1 MIRVLSSLA
10 AIMLAMTVGAASP
23 DSTTRFSIVV
33 SGNNGSLPPPHRRS
47 TEIRINA
54 DGKAQFEK
62 RLGYDLQDSKQ
73 RFEYAFQISADQRSA
88 LAALISELRVFETPW
103 REVERPTVGG
113 SSVVVSCSD
122 GKRELRIPSQLLP
135 EQRAARDR
143 LVAAVQ
149 SLVPEDAHRFLA
161 EWTAARDD
169 QD

>member
-1 MIRVLSSLA
+1 M
-10 AIMLAMTVGAASP
+10 MLTMAVGASSP
-23 DSTTRFSIVV
+23 DSITRFSIVV
-33 SGNNGSLPPPHRRS
+33 SSNNGSLPPPHRRS
-47 TEIRINA
+47 TEIRIDA
-54 DGKAQFEK
+54 DGGARFEK
-62 RLGYDLQDSKQ
+62 RLGYDLQDAKQ
-73 RFEYAFQISADQRSA
+73 RFEHTFLLSAEQRSA
-88 LAALISELRVFETPW
+88 LSALINELRIFETPW

-135 EQRAARDR
+135 EQRVVRDQ

-161 EWTAARDD
+161 EWSAARDD